1 MTKPDYER
9 AYAYALER
17 LERELPSNLCYHSL
31 QHTRDDVLP
40 AVERLAA
47 HEGVRGEDFLL
58 LRTAAVYHDLG
69 FVESYAGHE
78 AAGARIAREML
89 PHFGYGVRQIKVIT
103 DIIFATRLPQRPRN
117 LLERIMVDADL
128 DSLGREDFFKRSE
141 DLRCELASYDRAAS
155 KAEWYREQLA
165 FVASHSYFT
174 DAAHALRDAT
184 KQHNLQELA
193 ARLQDTRFE
202 PPRTKHG

>member
-9 AYAYALER
+9 ACAYALDR

-47 HEGVRGEDFLL
+47 HEGVGGEAFLL

-69 FVESYAGHE
+69 FVDSYSGHE
-78 AAGARIAREML
+78 AAGARIARAML
-89 PHFGYGVRQIKVIT
+89 PQFGFSARQIKVIT
-103 DIIFATRLPQRPRN
+103 DIISATKLPQQPRN

-141 DLRCELASYDRAAS
+141 DLRRELAAYNRAAS

-165 FVASHSYFT
+165 FVAAHAYFT

-193 ARLQDTRFE
+193 ARLRASE
-202 PPRTKHG
+202 VSSHECAS